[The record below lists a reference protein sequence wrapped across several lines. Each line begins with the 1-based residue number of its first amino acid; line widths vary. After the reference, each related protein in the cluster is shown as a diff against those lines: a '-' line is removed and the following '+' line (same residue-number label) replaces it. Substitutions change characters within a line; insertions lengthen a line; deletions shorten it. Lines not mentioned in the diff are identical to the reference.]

1 MIPIRD
7 SIPCY
12 RKPYVT
18 WSIMAVCVVVFG
30 VMLTMPD
37 YAVQRFL
44 YLYGMVPI
52 RYTNPQWASHFGL
65 PPDHYLSFVTSLFL
79 HGGWSHIAM
88 NMIFL
93 WIFAD
98 NVEDLMG
105 HRRFVVFYL
114 LCGVIATWVQW
125 YFAQNL
131 VVPVVGASGAIAGVL
146 GAYFVRFPYARV
158 TILVPILF
166 YPLFFE
172 VPAIA
177 FLGLWVIIQLYEM
190 STAALYA
197 GMATQTA
204 WWSHLGGFAAGV
216 VLQRFFVDPAYFAA
230 VFEQPD
236 VDDQG

>member
-12 RKPYVT
+12 IRPYVT
-18 WSIMAVCVVVFG
+18 WGIMAICIGVFLI
-30 VMLTMPD
+30 MLNMPD
-37 YAVQRFL
+37 YMAQRFL
-44 YLYGMVPI
+44 SLYGMVPI
-52 RYTNPQWASHFGL
+52 RYTNPQWASHYGL
-65 PPDHYLSFVTSLFL
+65 PPDFHLSFLTSLFL

-88 NMIFL
+88 NMVFM

-98 NVEDLMG
+98 NIEDLMG
-105 HRRFVVFYL
+105 HHRFLIFYL
-114 LCGVIATWVQW
+114 LCGLIATYTQW
-125 YFAQNL
+125 YFSQNL
-131 VVPVVGASGAIAGVL
+131 VLPVVGASGAIAGVL

-158 TILVPILF
+158 TLLVPILF

-190 STAALYA
+190 STAAMYA
-197 GMATQTA
+197 SMATQTA

-216 VLQRFFVDPAYFAA
+216 LLQAWFVDKS
-230 VFEQPD
+230 
-236 VDDQG
+236 VDRSLSEETLE